1 MPEVRKNQ
9 KEWNDEQHLASEAH
23 EDGFT
28 CLTHRLEE
36 VGGGHLET
44 SHPEHGGAKAKRLDT
59 GGDEGGIVGKQSRDG
74 FGEELAS
81 QAPQCGDHCANAS
94 RHPECAHQAVEAS
107 GTIVV
112 AHNRLHTHTHA
123 HHKGNQQSGD
133 GGEDAD
139 RRHRSVATVFIH
151 GVVDYGID
159 DAARRIHDTWCG
171 TDGEDRHQNVFA
183 ELVDATFEVNFGV
196 FVEKVSK
203 HKKHRHTHRNIGGD
217 SRTLDAQ
224 FQHKDED
231 RRKNHVEPSTYK
243 HGEHRLSGV
252 ARCTH
257 HIVERESDVVENQAR
272 QNEKHKIMCVW
283 QRSVARAKQTEHRV
297 HKHAKQSNVDSA
309 KHQSHHNAVA
319 QHLLSLILG
328 LHTQQNRRA
337 CAGTSTNQHT
347 ESSTHIHHRER
358 DGKTGD
364 SVGTHTLT
372 NKDAVDNVVDRHH
385 HNAHNGRQTVFPQ
398 QFAKWCGIKFLKSV
412 IRFFHKKALIS

>member
-1 MPEVRKNQ
+1 MPEVGQ
-9 KEWNDEQHLASEAH
+9 YQEEWNDEQHLASEAH

-28 CLTHRLEE
+28 GFTHRLEE
-36 VGGGHLET
+36 VGGDHLET
-44 SHPEHGGAKAKRLDT
+44 SHPEHSGGKAQRLGT
-59 GGDEGGIVGKQSRDG
+59 GGDEGGIVGKHSRDG

-81 QAPQCGDHCANAS
+81 EAPQGGDHGANACCY
-94 RHPECAHQAVEAS
+94 PEGAHQAIEAL
-107 GTIVV
+107 GTIVE
-112 AHNRLHTHTHA
+112 AHNWLHTHTYA
-123 HHKGNQQSGD
+123 HHKGNHQTSD
-133 GGEDAD
+133 GGEDANSS
-139 RRHRSVATVFIH
+139 HRSIATVFIN
-151 GVVDYGID
+151 GVVDYGINY
-159 DAARRIHDTWCG
+159 ATRRIHDTWRG
-171 TDGEDRHQNVFA
+171 TDSEDRHQNVFA
-183 ELVDATFEVNFGV
+183 KFIDATFEVNFSV
-196 FVEKVSK
+196 FIEKVSQ
-203 HKKHRHTHRNIGGD
+203 HKKHRHTHRNVGGD

-272 QNEKHKIMCVW
+272 QNEKHKIACVW

-297 HKHAKQSNVDSA
+297 HKHSKQSNVDSA

-319 QHLLSLILG
+319 QHLLRLILG
-328 LHTQQNRRA
+328 LHTQQNRGART
-337 CAGTSTNQHT
+337 GTSTNQHT

-364 SVGTHTLT
+364 SIGTHTLT